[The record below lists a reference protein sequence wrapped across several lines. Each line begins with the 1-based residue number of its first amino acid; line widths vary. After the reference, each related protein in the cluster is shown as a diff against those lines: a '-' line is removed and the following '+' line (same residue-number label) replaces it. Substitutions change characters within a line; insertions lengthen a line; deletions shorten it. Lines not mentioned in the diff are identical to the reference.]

1 MLNNDLVK
9 LENTMNKVKQF
20 PFVTEIIIN
29 VKNILNDGI
38 ENNNIKL

>member
-1 MLNNDLVK
+1 
-9 LENTMNKVKQF
+9 MNKVKQF
-20 PFVTEIIIN
+20 PFVTETIIN